1 MLMKIPSAW
10 PRAVV
15 ALACAAACSWAAASG
30 NDAGGSA
37 ETGDAAMY
45 NQGKA
50 VYATRYACSSC
61 TLAGKSLDATSA
73 RGLLTDKGSVT
84 LSAAEAQ
91 ALDVYLKRRFKL

>member
-1 MLMKIPSAW
+1 MTIPNAW
-10 PRAVV
+10 SRAAV

-30 NDAGGSA
+30 NDAAGSA
-37 ETGDAAMY
+37 ETGDAALY

-50 VYATRYACSSC
+50 VYATRFACGSC
-61 TLAGKSLDATSA
+61 ALASKSLDATTA
-73 RGLLTDKGSVT
+73 RGLLADKGSVT